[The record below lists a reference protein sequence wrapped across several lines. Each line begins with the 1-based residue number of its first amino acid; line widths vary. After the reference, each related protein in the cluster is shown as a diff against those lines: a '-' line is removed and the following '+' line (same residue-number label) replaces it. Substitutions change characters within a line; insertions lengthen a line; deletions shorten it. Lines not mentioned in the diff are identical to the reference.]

1 MLRVGRLIAAAV
13 VVAAAP
19 QLARAE
25 GPPPA
30 SIQVYC
36 QPGSLN
42 NCFAFAIESADGH
55 VTYWLQNLQ
64 GSLGGE
70 SGSPFG
76 IHQVLLVENRT
87 SLAGSVPALRYQPVM
102 PDGSPIVGP
111 QCLYV
116 ATSEGVVRDG
126 TQDCIG
132 EDSNALP
139 FLQRRYFVLGGGG
152 LMGCDPTGPFLG
164 TDFIAQTCLP
174 QGLNGWLRL
183 DASLRLIDLSG
194 ATVRAGTF
202 EDLFVSVEGCDV
214 FAGALSGRT
223 ITHDCS
229 TSITYAD
236 VAAKFTTVPE
246 PTSIALLGSGLL
258 GTGVVGTVRSRRKR
272 V

>member
-1 MLRVGRLIAAAV
+1 MRRVGRLLAAAV
-13 VVAAAP
+13 AVACSP
-19 QLARAE
+19 QLVRAE

-64 GSLGGE
+64 GSIGGDGG
-70 SGSPFG
+70 SGFA
-76 IHQVLLVENRT
+76 IRDVLLVENRVSIDN
-87 SLAGSVPALRYQPVM
+87 SLPALVYRPVM
-102 PDGSPIVGP
+102 PDGSAIVGP

-116 ATSEGVVRDG
+116 ATAEGAVNDG
-126 TQDCIG
+126 TQDCLI

-139 FLQRRYFVLGGGG
+139 FLQRDYFVFGGGG
-152 LMGCDPTGPFLG
+152 LMGCDPVSPFVG
-164 TDFIAQTCLP
+164 TNYIAQTCLP

-183 DASLRLIDLSG
+183 DASIRLIDVTG
-194 ATVRAGTF
+194 ATVRPGTF
-202 EDLFVSVEGCDV
+202 EDLFVSVQGCDV
-214 FAGALSGRT
+214 FAGALSGRA

-229 TSITYAD
+229 TSINYAD
-236 VAAKFTTVPE
+236 VTAKFTTAPE
-246 PTSIALLGSGLL
+246 PTSIALLGTGLL
-258 GTGVVGTVRSRRKR
+258 GTGVLGALRSRRKR